1 MNKKNWTYFV
11 RLVGVIMFLAPL
23 YLPIQSYLFENVKT
37 HQMDLNDIGFSLVG
51 FFLFAGGK
59 NLGTLANNIG
69 VALNNLVNKFS
80 K

>member
-1 MNKKNWTYFV
+1 
-11 RLVGVIMFLAPL
+11 
-23 YLPIQSYLFENVKT
+23 
-37 HQMDLNDIGFSLVG
+37 MDLNDIGFSLVG